1 MQKQVTHRALFYKI
15 HTRYKSRNK
24 NLIAH
29 NRLPKS
35 FMIIILMG
43 VSGCGK
49 TTVGAKLAANLGW
62 IFQEGDALHPQK
74 NIEKMSCGAPLSDI
88 DRKPWLH
95 SISQWI
101 DSRCQSG
108 TNGVISCSALKKSYR
123 HVLTKNQ
130 NNIRLVYLQGTKE
143 LLLKRLA
150 ERTDHFM
157 PPALLTSQLL
167 TLEEPGADEN
177 TLVLTINQSPA
188 DIVSS
193 IRDSLDLH

>member
-1 MQKQVTHRALFYKI
+1 
-15 HTRYKSRNK
+15 
-24 NLIAH
+24 
-29 NRLPKS
+29 
-35 FMIIILMG
+35 MIIILMG

-49 TTVGAKLAANLGW
+49 TTVGEKLAGQLGW
-62 IFQEGDALHPQK
+62 MFQEGDALHSQK

-130 NNIRLVYLQGTKE
+130 NNIRLVYLQIISC
-143 LLLKRLA
+143 
-150 ERTDHFM
+150 H
-157 PPALLTSQLL
+157 QLFL
-167 TLEEPGADEN
+167 RVNFA
-177 TLVLTINQSPA
+177 
-188 DIVSS
+188 
-193 IRDSLDLH
+193 H

>member
-1 MQKQVTHRALFYKI
+1 
-15 HTRYKSRNK
+15 
-24 NLIAH
+24 
-29 NRLPKS
+29 
-35 FMIIILMG
+35 MIIILMG

-49 TTVGAKLAANLGW
+49 TTVGKKLAGQLGW
-62 IFQEGDALHPQK
+62 IFQEGDALHSEK
-74 NIEKMSCGAPLSDI
+74 NIEKMSCGVPLSDI

-123 HVLTKNQ
+123 RVLTKNQ
-130 NNIRLVYLQGTKE
+130 SNIHLVYLQGTKE

-150 ERTDHFM
+150 QRTDHFM
-157 PPALLTSQLL
+157 PPDLLTSQLHI
-167 TLEEPGADEN
+167 LEEPGADEN
-177 TLVLTINQSPA
+177 ALVLTIDRLPG

-193 IRDSLDLH
+193 IRDSLGLH

>member
-1 MQKQVTHRALFYKI
+1 
-15 HTRYKSRNK
+15 
-24 NLIAH
+24 
-29 NRLPKS
+29 
-35 FMIIILMG
+35 MIIILMG

-49 TTVGAKLAANLGW
+49 TTVGENLAGQLGW
-62 IFQEGDALHPQK
+62 MFQEGDALHSQE
-74 NIEKMSCGAPLSDI
+74 NIEKMSCGAALSDI

-150 ERTDHFM
+150 QRTDHFM

-177 TLVLTINQSPA
+177 ALIVTINQLPA